1 MHSNPLLVFWAGTSA
16 QPTRLGWV
24 QPQEGS
30 LLGRSWPNFIF
41 GLISAQPFFG
51 PGRPSQKKYSKI
63 ILGKFVIFPC
73 IFLRHFDQYRVV
85 SLYRKNTNPVLKY
98 PVFTKKNIFVFMY
111 TAKSLKAKKS
121 YCIFIQQRKLQK
133 KLFPHAFLALIT
145 SLLKPRELSQYF
157 KNSKKILLFS

>member
-41 GLISAQPFFG
+41 GLISAQLFFG

-98 PVFTKKNIFVFMY
+98 PVFTKKKIF
-111 TAKSLKAKKS
+111 
-121 YCIFIQQRKLQK
+121 
-133 KLFPHAFLALIT
+133 
-145 SLLKPRELSQYF
+145 
-157 KNSKKILLFS
+157 LFSCIRPSLSKLKNHIVFLYNKENFKKNYFRMHFWL